1 MDTCKKEAATNA
13 SAEVKASDDAVP
25 NVPASDWIAPV
36 PYLGS
41 DGRYHFLYVTYHI
54 VTFDWYGGRH
64 STDDLNDGY
73 VGSGDWPQLMRRI
86 VPELLVTEAIEFF
99 PDLESVK
106 QAEAIWITLETIA
119 ADSLCRNLQEG
130 GHGITSATMKAR
142 WSNAEYSAAVSKNI
156 QASLLDPESNIRL
169 REGQRRGWKRDWERR
184 AAAIR
189 ASITPELRALR
200 STNSREVAARPA
212 VKEKRSQSLKAT
224 LAAPD
229 KRQRKSETANE
240 RWARDGEKERHGAKT
255 AERHH
260 RNRAERY
267 GIDPSDV
274 EAVNAAHAAHKAEL
288 NRQRGAAFRERHQG
302 DDLRAANRE
311 KQARFRARQKGRLPS
326 WRG

>member
-1 MDTCKKEAATNA
+1 MKATAARAT
-13 SAEVKASDDAVP
+13 KATRVSDDAVQ
-25 NVPASDWIAPV
+25 NVPASDRIAPV

-41 DGRYHFLYVTYHI
+41 DGKYHFLYVTHHI

-73 VGSGDWPQLMRRI
+73 VGSGKWVQLWSQI
-86 VPELLVTEAIEFF
+86 APEILTTAAIEFF
-99 PDLESVK
+99 PDVESLK
-106 QAEAIWITLETIA
+106 LAEAKWITLETIA
-119 ADSLCRNLQEG
+119 ADPACRNEQEG
-130 GHGITSATMKAR
+130 GHGVTSATMKAR
-142 WSNAEYSAAVSKNI
+142 WSTPGYSAAVGKNI
-156 QASLLDPESNIRL
+156 QASLLGPESNIRL
-169 REGQRRGWKRDWERR
+169 REGQRRGWERDWERR
-184 AAAIR
+184 VAAIR

-200 STNSREVAARPA
+200 SINSREVAARA
-212 VKEKRSQSLKAT
+212 GVKEKRSQSLKAT

-240 RWARDGEKERHGAKT
+240 RWARDGEKERHGTKT

-260 RNRAERY
+260 RNRADRY
-267 GIDPSDV
+267 GIDPIDV

-311 KQARFRARQKGRLPS
+311 KQARFRARQKARLL
-326 WRG
+326 